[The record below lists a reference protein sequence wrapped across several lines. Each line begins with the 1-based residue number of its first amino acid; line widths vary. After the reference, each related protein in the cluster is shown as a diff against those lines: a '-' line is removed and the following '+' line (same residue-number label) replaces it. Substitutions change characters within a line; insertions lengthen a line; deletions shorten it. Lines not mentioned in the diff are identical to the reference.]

1 MNKEFEKLT
10 NILIDFFEDINY
22 FVCPRC
28 SPKDWTQENYLLL
41 ATDVQKL
48 PSDLPKEYGHH
59 IGEINTI
66 LKSNKTITN
75 EWIDNFYNDTEHGF
89 FHGLMVSFIM
99 YLINLDSNN
108 PIELRPEHY
117 VSTILH
123 DFLKSNGVAQE
134 LHDKLLVNYFDKLL
148 EETYEHSNPS
158 EKYQNT
164 LLIKSDRIELRRY
177 DDYKEWVDERF
188 YNLVYSLSEKTQNYL
203 DIFYNNIRP
212 ALLYIYNNQN
222 KIYIRHGIETIRNSD
237 FPITHWP
244 FGFWNIN
251 RDTVNDIYPIEI
263 DRFPF
268 GIINEGD
275 LKNNQ
280 NGYCSN
286 HECYHS
292 WNRIKGY
299 ITINDHKK
307 LNGEIEISGVRDHL
321 YAKGKI
327 EISHWVFIVQNLLS
341 HNDNSGAKEE
351 DLIQLYNTLIKDNNK
366 IITQDNVILFHK
378 CLKLV
383 CDRFSILNFSSI

>member
-1 MNKEFEKLT
+1 MNTPFEEVN
-10 NILIDFFEDINY
+10 NILMVFFEDISY
-22 FVCPRC
+22 FICPRC
-28 SPKDWTQENYLLL
+28 SPKEWTHENHNLS

-48 PSDLPKEYGHH
+48 PNDLPKEYGHH

-75 EWIDNFYNDTEHGF
+75 DWIDNFYNDTEHGF

-108 PIELRPEHY
+108 PIELRPKDY

-148 EETYEHSNPS
+148 DETYEHSNPP

-188 YNLVYSLSEKTQNYL
+188 YNLVSSLSEKTQNYL

-212 ALLYIYNNQN
+212 ALLYIYNNKN
-222 KIYIRHGIETIRNSD
+222 NIYIRHGIETIGMND
-237 FPITHWP
+237 YPITHWP
-244 FGFWNIN
+244 FGFWNIIEN
-251 RDTVNDIYPIEI
+251 NKCNVYPIEI

-275 LKNNQ
+275 FKNSQ
-280 NGYCSN
+280 QGYCSN

-299 ITINDHKK
+299 ITIKDHNK

-327 EISHWVFIVQNLLS
+327 GISHWVFIVQNLLS
-341 HNDNSGAKEE
+341 QKHNDGAKQE
-351 DLIQLYNTLIKDNNK
+351 DLIQLYNTLINDNNK
-366 IITQDNVILFHK
+366 IIKQDNVILFHK

-383 CDRFSILNFSSI
+383 CDRFYILNFSSI